1 MNHLLITLSALSIL
15 WAVMTALLCRHNT
28 RRTMET
34 MNAML
39 DEAMAGC
46 FLESHFDESLLSAV
60 EMKLAG
66 YLSSSRVSAQNL
78 AEEKDKIKE
87 LISDISHQTKTPV
100 ANILLYSQ
108 LLGEQNLPPES
119 AGYVKSLNDQA
130 EKLNFLIQS
139 LIKISRLETGII
151 SLIPRPG
158 HLASLLNHAVSQV
171 LPNAE
176 RKEITI
182 VVNPT
187 DTTAVFDGKWTAEA
201 LTNLLD
207 NAVKYTPKGGLIHI
221 QVDSYELFCRIT
233 VTDTGIGI
241 PEEEQA
247 KIFQRFYRSPSVK
260 NAEGVGIG
268 LYLARKIIS
277 GEGGYMKVSSTV
289 GQGSSFSV
297 FLPLKA

>member
-119 AGYVKSLNDQA
+119 AGYVKSLNEQA

-151 SLIPRPG
+151 SLVPRPG
-158 HLASLLNHAVSQV
+158 HLSPLLNHTVSQV
-171 LPNAE
+171 LPKAE
-176 RKEITI
+176 QKEITI
-182 VVNPT
+182 VVKPT
-187 DTTAVFDGKWTAEA
+187 DTTALFDGKWTEEA

-289 GQGSSFSV
+289 GEGSAFSV